1 MSPLKVL
8 RWGLRHK
15 KILVKV
21 YTFSFIIWAL
31 FWIMLIIVACTS
43 EEMSKYSLPVLL
55 LSGFVMLLIFIVPPF
70 LPLYYYYYKQSK
82 LKPEVS
88 VETKVKE
95 KVLDPYLSSVKENV
109 FEVESYFKGE
119 KGISWGP
126 VIVHLFDA
134 VMLTLQRLVID
145 KKGVKPIE
153 ELRRERKLY
162 FDSLISILKNEEKI
176 LDPEDLKELEILR
189 DLRNRV
195 VHENYRPTRDNAIW
209 AYNLVK
215 RFVSKYYPDVFI

>member
-1 MSPLKVL
+1 MAPLKVL

-15 KILVKV
+15 KNLVKG

-31 FWIMLIIVACTS
+31 FWIMMVVAYTP
-43 EEMSKYSLPVLL
+43 EGMSKYSLPILL
-55 LSGFVMLLIFIVPPF
+55 LTDFVILLIFVAPPF
-70 LPLYYYYYKQSK
+70 LPLYYYYRKQST

-88 VETKVKE
+88 VETKAKE
-95 KVLDPYLSSVKENV
+95 KVLDPYLASVKENIL
-109 FEVESYFKGE
+109 EVESYFKGE

-162 FDSLISILKNEEKI
+162 FDNLISILKDEEKI
-176 LDPEDLKELEILR
+176 LDPKDLKELEILR

-195 VHENYRPTRDNAIW
+195 VHENYRPTKDNVIW
-209 AYNLVK
+209 AYNLVR
-215 RFVSKYYPDVFI
+215 RFVLKYYPDVLI

>member
-1 MSPLKVL
+1 
-8 RWGLRHK
+8 
-15 KILVKV
+15 
-21 YTFSFIIWAL
+21 
-31 FWIMLIIVACTS
+31 
-43 EEMSKYSLPVLL
+43 
-55 LSGFVMLLIFIVPPF
+55 
-70 LPLYYYYYKQSK
+70 
-82 LKPEVS
+82 
-88 VETKVKE
+88 
-95 KVLDPYLSSVKENV
+95 
-109 FEVESYFKGE
+109 
-119 KGISWGP
+119 
-126 VIVHLFDA
+126 
-134 VMLTLQRLVID
+134 MLTLQRLVID

>member
-1 MSPLKVL
+1 
-8 RWGLRHK
+8 
-15 KILVKV
+15 
-21 YTFSFIIWAL
+21 
-31 FWIMLIIVACTS
+31 MLIIAVGAS

-55 LSGFVMLLIFIVPPF
+55 LSGFIMLLIFIAPPF
-70 LPLYYYYYKQSK
+70 LPLYYYYRKQST

-88 VETKVKE
+88 VETKAKE
-95 KVLDPYLSSVKENV
+95 KVLDPYLASVKENIL
-109 FEVESYFKGE
+109 EVESYFKGE

-162 FDSLISILKNEEKI
+162 FDNLISILKDEEKI

-195 VHENYRPTRDNAIW
+195 VHENYRPTKDNVIW
-209 AYNLVK
+209 AYNLVR
-215 RFVSKYYPDVFI
+215 RFVLKYYPDVLI